1 MFRRMMAVLLL
12 AAPSA
17 AAFGQS
23 EEDMG
28 GWALATMPNGC
39 MVQATSPQGTMLT
52 IWGFAG
58 ADKLAFL
65 LQNREWSS
73 LQDGRSYALS
83 LSFEDAKAYPVDL
96 VAKLGVIDDEI
107 GGHPVAVVAEPG
119 ADPKNRTIRAYDRGD
134 RVFTRSGRSF
144 LGASFLND
152 QGGRAWKIGEEA
164 LTATDGQKRLRLP
177 GRLALQA
184 VWTAAY
190 PGVPLYREPKAP

>member
-17 AAFGQS
+17 AAFGQND
-23 EEDMG
+23 ENMG

-83 LSFEDAKAYPVDL
+83 LSFEDARAYPVDATARAHIDSDGPGL
-96 VAKLGVIDDEI
+96 FFTVA
-107 GGHPVAVVAEPG
+107 P
-119 ADPKNRTIRAYDRGD
+119 
-134 RVFTRSGRSF
+134 
-144 LGASFLND
+144 
-152 QGGRAWKIGEEA
+152 GGRTSGTF
-164 LTATDGQKRLRLP
+164 LTAFTSARGMRISQNGHNFDTLP
-177 GRLALQA
+177 LAGSKAAVGALAKCLAERWSAGAPAAGDDDSKAQA
-184 VWTAAY
+184 QDETTTI
-190 PGVPLYREPKAP
+190 

>member
-1 MFRRMMAVLLL
+1 MMAVLLL

-17 AAFGQS
+17 AALGQS
-23 EEDMG
+23 DENMG

-83 LSFEDAKAYPVDL
+83 LSFEDAKAYPVDATARAHIDSDGPGL
-96 VAKLGVIDDEI
+96 FFTVAP
-107 GGHPVAVVAEPG
+107 GGQA
-119 ADPKNRTIRAYDRGD
+119 
-134 RVFTRSGRSF
+134 SGTF
-144 LGASFLND
+144 
-152 QGGRAWKIGEEA
+152 
-164 LTATDGQKRLRLP
+164 LTAFTSARGMRISQNGHNFDTLP
-177 GRLALQA
+177 LAGSKAA
-184 VWTAAY
+184 VGALAKCLAERWAAGA
-190 PGVPLYREPKAP
+190 PAADDDDSKAPAKDETTTI